1 MSKSNQ
7 VVCHIFLE
15 CALNKNLWMGVG
27 RCWEET
33 LEVRKRKRKEVNFHP
48 CAWDKHGASHV
59 TVTVE
64 LAQWSTFLWGKKKE
78 TPVSICH
85 LMHNRDFV
93 SYYYYFIFLHYP
105 DPQDVTHTYIF
116 CLLFI
121 SHSYAPVWE
130 IQPHIITGGSEQTGE
145 VPTGQSLLVTRG
157 SVIIFMDAKIHTN
170 TLERC
175 NTLNGLLS
183 IWKL

>member
-48 CAWDKHGASHV
+48 CVWDKHGASHV

-93 SYYYYFIFLHYP
+93 SYHCYFIFLHYP

-116 CLLFI
+116 LPI
-121 SHSYAPVWE
+121 VY
-130 IQPHIITGGSEQTGE
+130 ITQ
-145 VPTGQSLLVTRG
+145 LCG
-157 SVIIFMDAKIHTN
+157 SVRDPASYHHRWQWADWWSTNRPIIVSH
-170 TLERC
+170 
-175 NTLNGLLS
+175 
-183 IWKL
+183 